1 MCAAIAALLYVRLG
15 LPIYASMAINGSMC
29 GQPINASMAINRS
42 RCELP
47 IYASMAMRCELP
59 IYASMAMRCE
69 LPIYASMA
77 LMGVC
82 VDYPY
87 MGINRNTRG
96 LPIGI

>member
-29 GQPINASMAINRS
+29 GQPINVSMAINRS
-42 RCELP
+42 
-47 IYASMAMRCELP
+47 RCELP